1 MADTYSIK
9 QCLIDNPLT
18 TIFILTWTVW
28 IILGTTQSRRSAT
41 SSHLPSI
48 LRISFLFLLASLI
61 TRTKISNP
69 QILNHLDLSASSNVL
84 FLTAHPDDECMFFS
98 PAILA
103 LRAEGANV
111 YGLSLSIGE
120 LYLVMSFTFNVS

>member
-1 MADTYSIK
+1 MK

-69 QILNHLDLSASSNVL
+69 QILNHLGLSASSNVL